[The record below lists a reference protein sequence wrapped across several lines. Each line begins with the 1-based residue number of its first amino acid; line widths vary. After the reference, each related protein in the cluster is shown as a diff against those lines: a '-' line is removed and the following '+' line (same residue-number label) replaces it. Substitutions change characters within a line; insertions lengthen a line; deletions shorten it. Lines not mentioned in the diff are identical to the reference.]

1 MATSPDLPTPIT
13 PDEQPGHLPVE
24 PDQGPSNPATPP
36 MDPERPF
43 VPERTSVRFTAH
55 RSFMRAA
62 AFRWPGFRSLTT
74 TAFIAY

>member
-24 PDQGPSNPATPP
+24 PDQGPSNPSTPP

-43 VPERTSVRFTAH
+43 VPERASAHFIAH

-62 AFRWPGFRSLTT
+62 AFRWPTFRTLTGV
-74 TAFIAY
+74 ISH